1 MPVIIS
7 LPIALCTLQQLTD
20 SARSAKLTD
29 SSCFTIPSFIPAISV
44 AQELEAQVCMPLQ
57 TPLIRGGP
65 RLRRSKT
72 PVTIRMIR
80 RSVRLAAKPRAA
92 NSTKQAQSVLL
103 KKLGVHV
110 DDATV
115 NSEIQKKFKE
125 TF

>member
-1 MPVIIS
+1 
-7 LPIALCTLQQLTD
+7 
-20 SARSAKLTD
+20 
-29 SSCFTIPSFIPAISV
+29 
-44 AQELEAQVCMPLQ
+44 MPLQ

-103 KKLGVHV
+103 QLHKLGITEV
-110 DDATV
+110 T
-115 NSEIQKKFKE
+115 KKK
-125 TF
+125 TRDRRQ